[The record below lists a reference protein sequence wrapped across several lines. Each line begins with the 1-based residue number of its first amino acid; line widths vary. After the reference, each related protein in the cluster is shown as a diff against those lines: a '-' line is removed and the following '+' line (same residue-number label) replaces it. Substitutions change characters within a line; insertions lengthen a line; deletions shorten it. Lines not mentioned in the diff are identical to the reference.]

1 MGATIGIDTMILLG
15 AIIWILGEHL
25 QAREGDLASSV
36 LHTQPMKRIVVGL
49 NLGVTALVLWLHV
62 SGVITGVTRAG
73 FAPGETYVPPTWLA
87 AWNGILFAATG
98 FVALVFFVLL
108 LARLI
113 PIAFR
118 YWWVAA
124 ERA

>member
-1 MGATIGIDTMILLG
+1 MRA
-15 AIIWILGEHL
+15 
-25 QAREGDLASSV
+25 
-36 LHTQPMKRIVVGL
+36 IVVGL
-49 NLGVTALVLWLHV
+49 NISVATLVGWLHV
-62 SGVITGVTRAG
+62 SGAITGISRAG
-73 FAPGETYVPPTWLA
+73 FAPGEIYVGPAWLA

-98 FVALVFFVLL
+98 FFALLFFTAL

-118 YWWVAA
+118 YWWVAP

>member
-1 MGATIGIDTMILLG
+1 MRA
-15 AIIWILGEHL
+15 
-25 QAREGDLASSV
+25 
-36 LHTQPMKRIVVGL
+36 IVVGL
-49 NLGVTALVLWLHV
+49 NISVAALVGWLHV
-62 SGVITGVTRAG
+62 SGAITGISRAG
-73 FAPGETYVPPTWLA
+73 FAPGEIYVGPAWLA

-98 FVALVFFVLL
+98 FFALLFFTAL

-118 YWWVAA
+118 YWWVAP

>member
-1 MGATIGIDTMILLG
+1 
-15 AIIWILGEHL
+15 
-25 QAREGDLASSV
+25 
-36 LHTQPMKRIVVGL
+36 VGP
-49 NLGVTALVLWLHV
+49 A
-62 SGVITGVTRAG
+62 
-73 FAPGETYVPPTWLA
+73 WLA

-98 FVALVFFVLL
+98 FFALLFFTAL

-118 YWWVAA
+118 YWWVAP